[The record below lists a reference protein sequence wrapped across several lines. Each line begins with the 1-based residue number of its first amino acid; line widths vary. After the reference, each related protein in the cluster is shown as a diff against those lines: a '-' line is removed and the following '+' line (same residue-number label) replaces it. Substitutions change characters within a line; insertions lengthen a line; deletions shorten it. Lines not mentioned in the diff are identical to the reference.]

1 MRAFLE
7 ACSPQALARVGAL
20 LLELAHGVGL
30 TLNPKPNWTIA
41 TKNESGHKFDES
53 EFGTRQAKA
62 VVFLKEGK

>member
-1 MRAFLE
+1 
-7 ACSPQALARVGAL
+7 VGAL